1 MQPYRDPQGRFARA
15 PAPAEQQSGDEMDA
29 MKLEM
34 DARKQEMDAMKQEM
48 DATKQEMD
56 ALKEEM
62 HQLSGRLDTFSCSI
76 CLDALVQVYY
86 RSCGHLVVCRKC
98 HDEIQ
103 TSASANQC
111 PMCQE
116 VWEAFHLVFLP

>member
-1 MQPYRDPQGRFARA
+1 MQRYRDPQGRFARA

-29 MKLEM
+29 MK
-34 DARKQEMDAMKQEM
+34 QEMDAMKQEM
-48 DATKQEMD
+48 DAMK
-56 ALKEEM
+56 
-62 HQLSGRLDTFSCSI
+62 HQLDATNTTIHQLRGRLDTFSCSI
-76 CLDALVQVYY
+76 CFDALVQVYY

-116 VWEAFHLVFLP
+116 VRTAFYMVVLP